1 MSVLNKRGILSA
13 LVFLVIV
20 GTAVAIWGVP
30 RFIHRKASIKGQ
42 VNTFL
47 LDERG
52 GVNGLLLSTGD
63 QIHFSPELGTLVGT
77 QLKIGDEVTVS
88 GHAGMQTSY
97 GREIHG
103 EQLAFNGQTL
113 LEVPAGPKPR
123 HPDGGPGERERGP
136 RPGPPA
142 NAPAPAPEQSQNSPT
157 PVGPAPLPTPEVVKV
172 SGSLKTHLVNGRG
185 DVDGLI
191 LSSGEQVRFPPNV
204 GELIVSAEQ
213 SGNSSV
219 TVEGAVVK
227 NDRGV
232 VINPTYITVGSQTI
246 SLGH

>member
-1 MSVLNKRGILSA
+1 MSVLSKRGILSG

-30 RFIHRKASIKGQ
+30 RFIHRKATIKGQ
-42 VNTFL
+42 VTTFL

-52 GVNGLLLSTGD
+52 GVNGLLLSSGD
-63 QIHFSPELGTLVGT
+63 QIHFSPEIGTLVGT
-77 QLKIGDEVTVS
+77 QLKIGDEVTGS
-88 GHAGMQTSY
+88 GHAGIQTNY
-97 GREIHG
+97 GREIRG
-103 EQLAFNGQTL
+103 EQLAFNGQTFV
-113 LEVPAGPKPR
+113 EVPAGPKPR
-123 HPDGGPGERERGP
+123 HPDDDRGERKHGP
-136 RPGPPA
+136 RPGPPIDG
-142 NAPAPAPEQSQNSPT
+142 PAPAPPQNPPT
-157 PVGPAPLPTPEVVKV
+157 TAGPAPLPAPEVVKV
-172 SGSLKTHLVNGRG
+172 SGAVKTHLVNGRG

-204 GELIVSAEQ
+204 GETIVAAEQ

-219 TVEGAVVK
+219 TVEGTVVRTE
-227 NDRGV
+227 RGV